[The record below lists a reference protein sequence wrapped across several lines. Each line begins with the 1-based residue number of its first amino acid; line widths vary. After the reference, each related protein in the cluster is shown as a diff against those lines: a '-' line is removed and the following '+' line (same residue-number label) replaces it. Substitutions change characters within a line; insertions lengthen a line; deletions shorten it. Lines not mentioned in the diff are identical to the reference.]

1 MSYLFVPGVNQSKIP
16 IMDEVDR
23 INRRNVFTFAVN
35 NRFWGKVASP
45 LAAAPSDSNVEML
58 GPGSGDVRQL
68 AALKLALSYDIDKAR
83 KGGDS
88 LTDLDL
94 NLRVSP
100 GAYID
105 MTFDG
110 GVNPG
115 AWDVTQ
121 ARLIFSITDPRPV
134 LRRSLDPDFN
144 RPNALSLGYQFLR
157 RGPNIAVNGV
167 GPVTNSIFAENAN
180 FNPDDCPLQP
190 TTLGCPANPFNKNTV
205 GNVGA
210 NLFYRLTDN
219 LLVNLGSTY
228 DVLDSRFLGVRAIT
242 KFLSFCECWTATL
255 SINRTINPAKTSF
268 SFDFSLLGLG
278 NTKSSLK

>member
-1 MSYLFVPGVNQSKIP
+1 
-16 IMDEVDR
+16 
-23 INRRNVFTFAVN
+23 
-35 NRFWGKVASP
+35 
-45 LAAAPSDSNVEML
+45 
-58 GPGSGDVRQL
+58 
-68 AALKLALSYDIDKAR
+68 
-83 KGGDS
+83 
-88 LTDLDL
+88 
-94 NLRVSP
+94 
-100 GAYID
+100 